1 MASIFTREPLQR
13 DEITNLFDHLK
24 EMSLDR
30 TTDHEIHGLKMD
42 EFHFKKGEFLHNDGW
57 VLSFVINDEIKSY
70 HSLDHIY

>member
-42 EFHFKKGEFLHNDGW
+42 EFHFKKGEFLHNDG
-57 VLSFVINDEIKSY
+57 
-70 HSLDHIY
+70 